1 MAILQSTPV
10 MRLPLL
16 PIFLSLTVPA
26 MALAASAGAASESLE
41 KLTANSPFAPG
52 QGGNA
57 TGETASLE
65 FRGVFTDQGELFFSL
80 FDSLS
85 RTSVWVGLNEP
96 GHASAVRSYDSNAQ
110 TINVDH
116 KGRSLTLALKKGPI
130 VVSASDLTLPGM
142 GLASPG
148 SPAINPAASTDDA
161 RRLANIAAEIRRRRA
176 MRQQVASPTNAAPAP
191 SPRP

>member
-1 MAILQSTPV
+1 VAILQSTPF
-10 MRLPLL
+10 MRPPLL

-26 MALAASAGAASESLE
+26 MALAAPAGATSESLE
-41 KLTANSPFAPG
+41 KLTANSPFAPV

-80 FDSLS
+80 FDPVAK
-85 RTSVWVGLNEP
+85 TSVWVGLNEP
-96 GHASAVRSYDSNAQ
+96 GHAFAVRSYDPNAL
-110 TINVDH
+110 TINADH

-130 VVSASDLTLPGM
+130 VATASDLTLPGM
-142 GLASPG
+142 GPTSPG
-148 SPAINPAASTDDA
+148 SPAVNPVASSDDA

-176 MRQQVASPTNAAPAP
+176 MRQQVASPTNAAPPP